1 VTTKEA
7 TCAQRIDNEMQ
18 EREEQIKALLSN
30 PDSDWIQDDPALSI
44 DRREVFTICLSWGG
58 PADYIE
64 VTTNDG
70 EIEKMIYRFS
80 DWFDTATREIEEDSS
95 LWEYARNQV
104 EMMRGDY

>member
-1 VTTKEA
+1 MTTTKQE
-7 TCAQRIDNEMQ
+7 TCAQRI
-18 EREEQIKALLSN
+18 EEQMKGREDEIRALVSN

-64 VTTNDG
+64 VTTNEG

-80 DWFDTATREIEEDSS
+80 DWFDTATMEIDSDS
-95 LWEYARNQV
+95 PLWDYARYQV
-104 EMMRGDY
+104 EMMRGE